1 MAGAQA
7 SHSSSACFLLLLVLH
22 TWLSSSTSFYS
33 GRVVVLFPA
42 FKSGGPACLHAL
54 HTTLLEQGIASHMFA
69 INPFYEGQHG
79 HRLEPLVDNQT
90 GEPFPSGSEAEIQSA
105 LPAVMNQLSR
115 SLTPRDVLIL
125 PMMYNDY
132 IPRKNLSALLNRTGA
147 RSAVYLLGI
156 SFPDDPDE
164 RSYNKVPGLIV
175 GYSSESI
182 TQGLSQILPLS
193 NFIHRFHGLPHSSRS
208 SVLLSPM
215 ESVYYQHAEA
225 WRGRHPTVNQRIALK
240 ENLVLSGQRLEG

>member
-1 MAGAQA
+1 MARAQTGQFL
-7 SHSSSACFLLLLVLH
+7 CFFLLLLVLRS
-22 TWLSSSTSFYS
+22 WLSSPTSFYS
-33 GRVVVLFPA
+33 GRVVVLFPSDYI
-42 FKSGGPACLHAL
+42 SGGPACLHAL

-69 INPFYEGQHG
+69 INPFYEGQQHG

-90 GEPFPSGSEAEIQSA
+90 GEPFPSGSEAEIRGA
-105 LPAVMNQLSR
+105 LPAVMNQLGR
-115 SLTPRDVLIL
+115 SLTPHDVLIL

-132 IPRKNLSALLNRTGA
+132 IPRKNLTALLNRTGA

-164 RSYNKVPGLIV
+164 PSHNKVPGLIV

-193 NFIHRFHGLPHSSRS
+193 NFIHRFHGLPHSRRS

-225 WRGRHPTVNQRIALK
+225 WRGGIL
-240 ENLVLSGQRLEG
+240 L